1 VNRDDEVSSFPDI
14 TIEVVDHSLS
24 AAALDD
30 FVREYPASTAGHVTV
45 DYRWGGPWASGPGVE
60 IAVVFVATSLLSGF
74 IGAIAADAYTR
85 VRDFIA
91 KVLPTIETE
100 ASAERRGFGSPLAIA
115 FESRRLPLRIEF
127 LLPQDGRDE
136 ASAKATI
143 DEVFGVAAAELG
155 KWEARLESEF
165 QLGPDDALVQIWLA
179 WNEDSDAWSDFEG
192 EWPGHPDWELLL
204 KAGRRQQGE

>member
-1 VNRDDEVSSFPDI
+1 MTRVSSLPHI

-24 AAALDD
+24 AAELDE
-30 FVREYPASTAGHVTV
+30 FVTDYPASTAGHVTV

-60 IAVVFVATSLLSGF
+60 IAVIFVATSLMSGF

-100 ASAERRGFGSPLAIA
+100 ASAERRGFHSPLAIA
-115 FESRRLPLRIEF
+115 FESRHLPLRIEF
-127 LLPQDGRDE
+127 LFPGDGRDQ
-136 ASAKATI
+136 ASVEATI
-143 DEVFGVAAAELG
+143 DEIFGVAALELS

-165 QLGPDDALVQIWLA
+165 QLSPDDGFVRIWLA
-179 WNEDSDAWSDFEG
+179 WDEDSGTWSDFEG
-192 EWPGHPDWELLL
+192 EEPDLPDWELLL
-204 KAGRRQQGE
+204 KAGRRRHGE